1 MEQQDKYIESGTGYE
16 NKLEKL
22 KFEDLDL
29 LYENFQDDNFK
40 HSLNDYFSS
49 LDSFLKFLST
59 NIEYSTNLIDNLLI
73 HFDNVKNAD
82 DVDLL
87 LNAVNEENRTIKNF
101 INLLSNF
108 FESRNN
114 LEFEN
119 VRFNRV
125 MNDTLVRLAEFT
137 ESQKISIFGKLGTDV
152 YVKIN
157 KEQFYLACF
166 HIIKSWCENI
176 SEDRK
181 IFIKTRKNNN
191 NIEIEF
197 KDDIAGIPDKILKY
211 IFEPSN
217 PLEHDWEFDLVLA
230 NKIIKDH
237 HGRIS
242 VNGSEELNT
251 FTITLPIITENDFD
265 NLITERLI

>member
-1 MEQQDKYIESGTGYE
+1 MEQQDKYTESVTRHE
-16 NKLEKL
+16 NQLEKL
-22 KFEDLDL
+22 KYEDMDL
-29 LYENFQDDNFK
+29 LYENFPSDNFK

-49 LDSFLKFLST
+49 LSSFLKFLST
-59 NIEYSTNLIDNLLI
+59 NIEYSTNLIDDLLI

-87 LNAVNEENRTIKNF
+87 LNAVNEENKTIKNF

-119 VRFNRV
+119 VRFNKV
-125 MNDTLVRLAEFT
+125 IDDILVRLAEYT
-137 ESQKISIFGKLGTDV
+137 ESQKISIFRKLGTDV
-152 YVKIN
+152 YVKID
-157 KEQFYLACF
+157 KEQFYLACL
-166 HIIKSWCENI
+166 HIIRSWCENI
-176 SEDRK
+176 SENRK
-181 IFIKTRKNNN
+181 IFITTKKNNN
-191 NIEIEF
+191 KIEIEF
-197 KDDIAGIPDKILKY
+197 KDDIAGIPDGILKY

-217 PLEHDWEFDLVLA
+217 PLEYDWEFDLVLA

-237 HGRIS
+237 SGKIS

-251 FTITLPIITENDFD
+251 LIITLPIITENEFD
-265 NLITERLI
+265 NLINERVI